1 MPTIYPPHPNLKIPP
16 LSLRS
21 YEASGEWVAQRKFNG
36 TNVVINI
43 SPSKKITI
51 LNRHGKPP
59 KLFSLSE
66 SNIEQILSLNLDK
79 NKEYWLNG
87 ELLDHKTSSKDY
99 KRKIVLF
106 DVLQAGEYFI
116 RSPNQI
122 KRLQI
127 LSEICN
133 NPTDLEPNKGI
144 ALQVSD
150 NIWMAETW
158 SQGFLDRFKD
168 FLDLDE
174 IEGLILR
181 KSNSNL
187 GNFGQ
192 KKYDVHWMVKCRK
205 PHKGGTYDF

>member
-1 MPTIYPPHPNLKIPP
+1 MPTIYPPHPKLKIPP
-16 LSLRS
+16 LSLNS
-21 YEASGEWVAQRKFNG
+21 YESSGGWIAQRKFNG

-43 SPSKKITI
+43 SPCRKVTI
-51 LNRHGKPP
+51 LNRHGENP
-59 KLFSLSE
+59 KLFRLSE
-66 SNIEQILSLNLDK
+66 KDIEQILSLNLEK

-87 ELLDHKTSSKDY
+87 ELLDHKTSSKEY

-116 RSPNQI
+116 RSPNQTR
-122 KRLQI
+122 RLQI

-133 NPTDLEPNKGI
+133 NPSVLEPNKGI
-144 ALQVSD
+144 ALKVSD

-158 SQGFLDRFKD
+158 SHGFLDRFKE

-181 KSNSNL
+181 KYDSVL

-192 KKYDVHWMVKCRK
+192 KKHDVYWMVKCRK